1 MISAA
6 TPLRKIVRVVEHIDD
21 LEGYNILNVLQNH
34 NLVNPTTG
42 FFDSSLVT
50 EAHIP
55 ILLDIIN
62 KFASEAD
69 SEMWFQ
75 YINSDRPRLGKLE
88 DIWEYIKLRRKEAKK
103 KPLLDYVPS
112 PGSKSKVYEEVLN
125 MSDEEFSYL
134 SSLRNQESIRQ
145 ASPSSH
151 PETQVQPEGWAS
163 GKAGVE
169 GLLPISHS
177 VVLISICSRVPG
189 ILVISLFLGMG
200 FKLFI

>member
-88 DIWEYIKLRRKEAKK
+88 DIWEDIKLRRKEAKK

-112 PGSKSKVYEEVLN
+112 PGSKSKVLKFTSPTAPLTSTVKKYAKEYEDVLFT
-125 MSDEEFSYL
+125 STAKKEAVERL
-134 SSLRNQESIRQ
+134 LL
-145 ASPSSH
+145 
-151 PETQVQPEGWAS
+151 
-163 GKAGVE
+163 GV
-169 GLLPISHS
+169 
-177 VVLISICSRVPG
+177 
-189 ILVISLFLGMG
+189 F
-200 FKLFI
+200 